1 MLMANEAVARRMADC
16 GIPLLYRVHDRPD
29 ADRLGAYARLA
40 GAFGHRFPK
49 TERISPIGIQ
59 GFLEGL
65 QGKPTQRVLSSQLLR
80 SMKKAVYTP
89 ENIGHFGLACPCY
102 THFTSPIRRYPDLL
116 VHRLLKE
123 SLSGPITGARRAHL
137 EKHLPAIGDR
147 ATQCEITAKEA
158 EWGALKS
165 KQIRYLEQRIGEPFR
180 ATIVKVSSSG
190 FYCELDKVLIDGFV
204 RASSLTDDYY
214 SHIED
219 RGAMVG
225 KHTGRT
231 FTLGDSVQ
239 VRLAAADSRR
249 RRIDLLVEEG
259 GRTAR
264 RDRIEKV
271 PKVRKNRKYHPSRK
285 RRSPGRR

>member
-1 MLMANEAVARRMADC
+1 M
-16 GIPLLYRVHDRPD
+16 
-29 ADRLGAYARLA
+29 
-40 GAFGHRFPK
+40 
-49 TERISPIGIQ
+49 
-59 GFLEGL
+59 
-65 QGKPTQRVLSSQLLR
+65 
-80 SMKKAVYTP
+80 
-89 ENIGHFGLACPCY
+89 
-102 THFTSPIRRYPDLL
+102 
-116 VHRLLKE
+116 HRLLRE

-180 ATIVKVSSSG
+180 ATIVKVTSSG
-190 FYCELDKVLIDGFV
+190 FYCELDRVLVDGFV

-231 FTLGDSVQ
+231 FTLGDFVT

-259 GRTAR
+259 GRTSR